1 MQPITEMDL
10 PNLPVEAP
18 AFCADPMPYV
28 EAARRQHP
36 WLAKFSAG
44 YIVHGYQAHKDL
56 LTQDDKLQPGLGGI
70 VEFYG
75 LQGTHWARFMEEMV
89 VGQSGPTHTRL
100 RASVAQAFTPRR
112 ANLARPLMRQVIS
125 ELLDKWA
132 PKGAFNFAEFA
143 ADFPIAVI
151 CGLLGVSTSA
161 IPSIRSALELQI
173 TSLTLDP
180 SKKPAFLAGHD
191 ALWNFT
197 DRLVTDREQNS
208 TGDDLLLDAL
218 IAAKTAGQLDETE
231 LRFMIMVLLVAG
243 YDTSKNLLTL
253 TIHMLLDHPEMW
265 ARCAED
271 KAYCAL
277 VIEEMLRHSTI
288 ATFYRSVEQDFVY
301 DGVLFSKGTLIIFA
315 TPLAGRDPSAFPE
328 PMVFDPE
335 RVQTNRHV
343 AFGRGAHIC
352 LGMFIARAQLEEGLH
367 LIAQRLTHPR
377 LAGPIAWRLFLP
389 AWGLRELPITF
400 TAAPA
405 ALSEGTS

>member
-10 PNLPVEAP
+10 PNLPLETAD
-18 AFCADPMPYV
+18 FCADPMPYV
-28 EAARRQHP
+28 EAARLQHP

-56 LTQDDKLQPGLGGI
+56 LAQDDMLQPGLGGI

-89 VGQSGPTHTRL
+89 VGQSGPTHARL

-112 ANLARPLMRQVIS
+112 ANLARPLMRQVIV

-132 PKGAFNFAEFA
+132 PKGTFDFAEFA

-151 CGLLGVSTSA
+151 CGLLGVPTAA
-161 IPSIRSALELQI
+161 IPGIRSALELQI

-180 SKKPAFLAGHD
+180 AKKPAFLAGHE
-191 ALWNFT
+191 ALWSFT
-197 DRLVTDREQNS
+197 DRLVTEREQS
-208 TGDDLLLDAL
+208 GTGDDLLLDAL
-218 IAAKTAGQLDETE
+218 IAAKTAGQLDEAE

-253 TIHMLLDHPEMW
+253 TIHMLLDRPAMW
-265 ARCAED
+265 VRCAED
-271 KAYCAL
+271 KAYCAQ
-277 VIEEMLRHSTI
+277 VIEEMLRHTTI
-288 ATFYRSVEQDFVY
+288 ATFYRSVVQDFTY
-301 DGVLFSKGTLIIFA
+301 DDIVFTKGALIIFA

-335 RVQTNRHV
+335 RTQTNRHV

-367 LIAQRLTHPR
+367 LITQRLTNPR
-377 LAGPIAWRLFLP
+377 LTGPVSWRLFLP

-400 TAAPA
+400 DPAPVTVA
-405 ALSEGTS
+405 GP